1 MMKSPILPLFVLGA
15 CLAGAVCAQEE
26 EAAEEIPAV
35 AVSRPVR
42 LKEGPP
48 RSWVGTVKA
57 AETVSVTA
65 RVTGEIL
72 RRGFAE
78 GGAVEK
84 GQVLFVL
91 EDTVY
96 RAALA
101 SAEAE
106 VARLRTQLAF
116 AEKEAVRYRSC
127 LGESGVSEADCELK
141 EQERDV
147 LRADLAAAEARRT
160 LAEDDLAHTRVASP
174 VAGRVGEALVGVGN
188 VVSPESG
195 PLATVVAGDPARVR
209 FALAERD
216 YYGLFGG
223 GVPGGAGAAVRVSV
237 VRADGRVL
245 DDRPVAIDFA
255 DNEADPRTGTV
266 ALRATVP
273 NADGALLPGG
283 YVRVVL
289 AERFAEPRLAV
300 PVGALVFEGGAK
312 HVYVLDA
319 EDRAVLRAVG
329 DGPQAGDLQVL
340 GEGFAATDR
349 IVTGGI
355 HKVRPGG
362 RVVPVER
369 EVPCGRSDE

>member
-1 MMKSPILPLFVLGA
+1 MKTPKLPLFVLCA
-15 CLAGAVCAQEE
+15 FLAVAVSAQEE
-26 EAAEEIPAV
+26 EGEEIPAV
-35 AVSRPVR
+35 GVSRSVR
-42 LKEGPP
+42 VEEDVP
-48 RSWVGTVKA
+48 RSFVGTVKA
-57 AETVSVTA
+57 TETVSVTA

-72 RRGFAE
+72 ERRFEE
-78 GGAVEK
+78 GGPVEK

-106 VARLRTQLAF
+106 VARLETQLAF
-116 AEKEAVRYRSC
+116 AEKEAARYRSC
-127 LGESGVSEADCELK
+127 LGENGVSEADCELK

-147 LRADLAAAEARRT
+147 LRAELAAAEAQRT
-160 LAEDDLAHTRVASP
+160 LAEYDLEHTRVECP
-174 VAGRVGEALVGVGN
+174 VSGQIGEALASVGN
-188 VVSPESG
+188 TVSPESG
-195 PLATVVAGDPARVR
+195 PLATVVACDPARVR

-216 YYGLFGG
+216 YFGLFD
-223 GVPGGAGAAVRVSV
+223 GASLKGTVCVSV

-245 DDRPVAIDFA
+245 DDRPVTIDFA
-255 DNEADPRTGTV
+255 DNAADPATGTV
-266 ALRATVP
+266 AVRASLP
-273 NADGALLPGG
+273 NADRALLPGG

-289 AERFAEPRLAV
+289 TERYAQPRLAV
-300 PVGALVFEGGAK
+300 PVAALVFEGGEK

-329 DGPQAGDLQVL
+329 GGPQLGDLQVL
-340 GEGFAATDR
+340 GADFSPDDR

-362 RVVPVER
+362 RVAAVER
-369 EVPCGRSDE
+369 

>member
-1 MMKSPILPLFVLGA
+1 
-15 CLAGAVCAQEE
+15 
-26 EAAEEIPAV
+26 
-35 AVSRPVR
+35 
-42 LKEGPP
+42 
-48 RSWVGTVKA
+48 
-57 AETVSVTA
+57 
-65 RVTGEIL
+65 
-72 RRGFAE
+72 
-78 GGAVEK
+78 
-84 GQVLFVL
+84 
-91 EDTVY
+91 
-96 RAALA
+96 
-101 SAEAE
+101 
-106 VARLRTQLAF
+106 
-116 AEKEAVRYRSC
+116 
-127 LGESGVSEADCELK
+127 CELK

-160 LAEDDLAHTRVASP
+160 LAEDDWAHTRVECP
-174 VAGRVGEALVGVGN
+174 VSGRIGEALVGVGN
-188 VVSPESG
+188 TVSPESG
-195 PLATVVAGDPARVR
+195 PLATVVADDPARVR

-216 YYGLFGG
+216 YFGLFD
-223 GVPGGAGAAVRVSV
+223 GAALKGSVRVSV
-237 VRADGRVL
+237 VRADGRTL
-245 DDRPVAIDFA
+245 DDRPVEIDFA

>member
-1 MMKSPILPLFVLGA
+1 MATSDAMKTPKLPLFVLGA
-15 CLAGAVCAQEE
+15 CLAVAVSAREE
-26 EAAEEIPAV
+26 GEEIPAV
-35 AVSRPVR
+35 GVSRPV
-42 LKEGPP
+42 LLEEGAP

-72 RRGFAE
+72 RREFAE
-78 GGAVEK
+78 GASVEK
-84 GQVLFVL
+84 GQTLFAI
-91 EDTVY
+91 EDTAY

-116 AEKEAVRYRSC
+116 AEKEAARYRSC
-127 LGESGVSEADCELK
+127 LGENGVSEADCELK

-147 LRADLAAAEARRT
+147 LRAELAAAEAQRT
-160 LAEDDLAHTRVASP
+160 LAEYDLAHTRVECP
-174 VAGRVGEALVGVGN
+174 VSGRIGEALASVGN
-188 VVSPESG
+188 TVSPESG
-195 PLATVVAGDPARVR
+195 PMATVVADDPARVR
-209 FALAERD
+209 FALAECD
-216 YYGLFGG
+216 YFGLFD
-223 GVPGGAGAAVRVSV
+223 GAALKGTVRVSV
-237 VRADGRVL
+237 VRADGRIL

-255 DNEADPRTGTV
+255 DNEADPQTGTV
-266 ALRATVP
+266 AVRVSLP
-273 NADGALLPGG
+273 NADRALLPGG

-289 AERFAEPRLAV
+289 AERFAEPLLAV
-300 PVGALVFEGGAK
+300 PTGALLFEGGEK

-329 DGPQAGDLQVL
+329 GGPQLGDLQVL
-340 GEGFAATDR
+340 GADFSPDDR

-369 EVPCGRSDE
+369 

>member
-1 MMKSPILPLFVLGA
+1 MMKTPKLPLFVLGA
-15 CLAGAVCAQEE
+15 CLAVAVCAQEE
-26 EAAEEIPAV
+26 EDAEAIPAV
-35 AVSRPVR
+35 AVSRPV
-42 LKEGPP
+42 LLEEGSP

-72 RRGFAE
+72 GRGFTE
-78 GGAVEK
+78 GGTVEK
-84 GQVLFVL
+84 GQVLFVI

-116 AEKEAVRYRSC
+116 AEKEAARYRSC

-147 LRADLAAAEARRT
+147 LRAELEAAEAQRT
-160 LAEDDLAHTRVASP
+160 LAENDLSHTRVVSP

-188 VVSPESG
+188 MVSPESG

-223 GVPGGAGAAVRVSV
+223 GVPGGAVRVSV

-245 DDRPVAIDFA
+245 DDRPVEIDFA

-289 AERFAEPRLAV
+289 AERFDTPRLAV
-300 PVGALVFEGGAK
+300 PVGALVFEGGEK

-319 EDRAVLRAVG
+319 EDRAILRVVG

-340 GEGFAATDR
+340 GNDFSASDR

-369 EVPCGRSDE
+369 

>member
-1 MMKSPILPLFVLGA
+1 MNAKLLSLLLVPGV
-15 CLAGAVCAQEE
+15 CLAEGVWAQEE
-26 EAAEEIPAV
+26 DGEVIPAV
-35 AVSRPVR
+35 GVSRPVV
-42 LKEGPP
+42 LEEGSP

-72 RRGFAE
+72 ERRFEE
-78 GGAVEK
+78 GGPVEK

-101 SAEAE
+101 SVEAE
-106 VARLRTQLAF
+106 VARLETQLAF
-116 AEKEAVRYRSC
+116 AEKEAARYRAC

-147 LRADLAAAEARRT
+147 LRAELAAAEAQRT
-160 LAEDDLAHTRVASP
+160 LAEDDLAHTRVVCP
-174 VAGRVGEALVGVGN
+174 VSGRIGEALVGVGN
-188 VVSPESG
+188 TVSPESG
-195 PLATVVAGDPARVR
+195 PLATVVADDPARVQ

-216 YYGLFGG
+216 YFGLFD
-223 GVPGGAGAAVRVSV
+223 GAALKGSVRVSV
-237 VRADGRVL
+237 VRADGRTL
-245 DDRPVAIDFA
+245 DDRSVEIDFA

-266 ALRATVP
+266 ALRASLP
-273 NADGALLPGG
+273 NADRALLPGG

-289 AERFAEPRLAV
+289 TERFDEPRLAV
-300 PVGALVFEGGAK
+300 PVGALVFEGGEK
-312 HVYVLDA
+312 HVWTLDEA
-319 EDRAVLRAVG
+319 DRAVLRAVG
-329 DGPQAGDLQVL
+329 DGPQMGDLQVL
-340 GEGFAATDR
+340 GPDFSPDDR

-369 EVPCGRSDE
+369 